1 MQKNQ
6 FKKLNNEQLAYL
18 AGFLEADG
26 CFLVQIV
33 PGARYRYKHTIRISI
48 VFYQKKDKHWYFLQL
63 KNLIGVGIIRFRKD
77 EMLEYTIT
85 GLGLVNKFLEMLFP
99 YLILKKNLAVLIF
112 RIIRG
117 LNDVKDEAGFLEVCK
132 LVDKVADHT
141 YSKKRKNTSLTVK
154 NSLLLPVETEE
165 VDASR

>member
-1 MQKNQ
+1 M
-6 FKKLNNEQLAYL
+6 
-18 AGFLEADG
+18 
-26 CFLVQIV
+26 
-33 PGARYRYKHTIRISI
+33 
-48 VFYQKKDKHWYFLQL
+48 
-63 KNLIGVGIIRFRKD
+63 GIIRFRKD